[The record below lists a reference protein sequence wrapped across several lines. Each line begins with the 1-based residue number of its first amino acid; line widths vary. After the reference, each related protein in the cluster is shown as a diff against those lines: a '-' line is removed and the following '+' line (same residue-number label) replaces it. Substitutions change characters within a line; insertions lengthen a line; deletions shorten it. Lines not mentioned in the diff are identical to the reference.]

1 MPKLSYFLAAV
12 SLALTLSAQAAPFR
26 TVATEP
32 VLDLTATLAADPE
45 QGEGFFDASLTPFGC
60 REASRGQIAQ
70 VEEGN
75 RKRDAFLRRCADETG
90 RSPWCNQLVRPNP
103 GSASTFR
110 CTYGS
115 ALPHQLIHPGEN
127 TWAYAIRAV
136 KIIENMEARGFRVC
150 EIYNWWRPEPY
161 NKNVGGAA
169 GRHPYGTSVDVRFC
183 SAKEAVRGF
192 DELCKFRR
200 RGEVRALGYYGN
212 SGVHLG
218 VGDASAN
225 TWGRACK

>member
-1 MPKLSYFLAAV
+1 MRRNFLSFAFLT
-12 SLALTLSAQAAPFR
+12 LALCLSLPAGASEAPLR
-26 TVATEP
+26 LIP
-32 VLDLTATLAADPE
+32 DTLAADPE
-45 QGEGFFDASLTPFGC
+45 EGPSFLSGELTPYAC
-60 REASRGQIAQ
+60 REASRAQLAQ

-75 RKRDAFLRRCADETG
+75 RKRDLFLRRCAEETG

-103 GSASTFR
+103 DSVSTFR

-115 ALPHQLIHPGEN
+115 AVPHQLVHPSEG
-127 TWAYAIRAV
+127 TWKNAIKAV
-136 KIIENMEARGFRVC
+136 KIIESLEAKGYRVC

-192 DELCKFRR
+192 DELCKYRR

>member
-1 MPKLSYFLAAV
+1 MLKNFLLF
-12 SLALTLSAQAAPFR
+12 LALTLTPALSARAA
-26 TVATEP
+26 A
-32 VLDLTATLAADPE
+32 DTARLLPPELSADPEEGPAFLAAD
-45 QGEGFFDASLTPFGC
+45 LTPFGC
-60 REASRGQIAQ
+60 REASRAQLAQ

-75 RKRDAFLRRCADETG
+75 RKRDAFLRRCAEETG

-103 GSASTFR
+103 DSVSTFR

-115 ALPHQLIHPGEN
+115 AVPHQLIHPGEA
-127 TWAYAIRAV
+127 TWKHAIRAV
-136 KIIENMEARGFRVC
+136 KIIESLEARGFRVC

-192 DELCKFRR
+192 DELCKYRK